1 MGLTDPIEIV
11 NLFSAG
17 VWANAS
23 AGFIAA
29 DLTLVLIASFIFYAA
44 EGMRIGMKRWY
55 LYIPATFAISF
66 AFSFGLFMF
75 NREKTIQ
82 RVTTTVVRLDPPKD
96 TWWVVLPGVVAAIL
110 CAWESSWSSCC
121 RFLQLPCQPIRCVK
135 TWPVLVQEVL
145 AAHQQYLQVH
155 RARGYWNGLL
165 RAEDSLHCSDDQLE
179 PAQAVQTRFRLF

>member
-1 MGLTDPIEIV
+1 MQKLRLAVYGLVTLAGIGWPWWCIVQFIKETEALGLTDPIEIV

-29 DLTLVLIASFIFYAA
+29 DLTLVLIASFLFYAV

-75 NREKTIQ
+75 NREKLMGQ
-82 RVTTTVVRLDPPKD
+82 GAATVSE
-96 TWWVVLPGVVAAIL
+96 A
-110 CAWESSWSSCC
+110 
-121 RFLQLPCQPIRCVK
+121 
-135 TWPVLVQEVL
+135 
-145 AAHQQYLQVH
+145 
-155 RARGYWNGLL
+155 
-165 RAEDSLHCSDDQLE
+165 
-179 PAQAVQTRFRLF
+179 

>member
-1 MGLTDPIEIV
+1 MQKLRLGLYGALTAAGIVWPWYCIYKFIKETEALGPIDPIEII

-55 LYIPATFAISF
+55 LYIPFTFLISF

-75 NREKTIQ
+75 NREKLI
-82 RVTTTVVRLDPPKD
+82 
-96 TWWVVLPGVVAAIL
+96 
-110 CAWESSWSSCC
+110 
-121 RFLQLPCQPIRCVK
+121 
-135 TWPVLVQEVL
+135 
-145 AAHQQYLQVH
+145 
-155 RARGYWNGLL
+155 ARND
-165 RAEDSLHCSDDQLE
+165 A
-179 PAQAVQTRFRLF
+179 

>member
-1 MGLTDPIEIV
+1 MNQLRLSLYGSLTVAGICWPWYCIYKFIKETEALGLTDPIEIV

-17 VWANAS
+17 VWVNAS

-29 DLTLVLIASFIFYAA
+29 DLTLVLLASFIFYAA

-55 LYIPATFAISF
+55 LYIPATFAVSF

-96 TWWVVLPGVVAAIL
+96 T
-110 CAWESSWSSCC
+110 
-121 RFLQLPCQPIRCVK
+121 
-135 TWPVLVQEVL
+135 
-145 AAHQQYLQVH
+145 
-155 RARGYWNGLL
+155 
-165 RAEDSLHCSDDQLE
+165 
-179 PAQAVQTRFRLF
+179 

>member
-1 MGLTDPIEIV
+1 MQKLRLGLYGALTAAGIDWPWYCIYKFIKETEALAPIDPIEII

-55 LYIPATFAISF
+55 IYIPFTFVISF

-75 NREKTIQ
+75 NREK
-82 RVTTTVVRLDPPKD
+82 
-96 TWWVVLPGVVAAIL
+96 
-110 CAWESSWSSCC
+110 
-121 RFLQLPCQPIRCVK
+121 
-135 TWPVLVQEVL
+135 
-145 AAHQQYLQVH
+145 HM
-155 RARGYWNGLL
+155 
-165 RAEDSLHCSDDQLE
+165 
-179 PAQAVQTRFRLF
+179 AQNKA